1 MSASDTL
8 PLRQALHHPQLWATQ
23 LAYLSTRLIPG
34 QEHLEGRTYV
44 RQRPDGALRVDL
56 APDGQALQLR
66 VSGGRVHADD
76 HRRLARLFALDEDWT
91 AAEAALAP
99 CPILGPRLARQPGLR
114 PLGCWDPFELCL
126 RTVLGQQVTVAA
138 ANTLMARLHE
148 RAGAFTPEAILAAD
162 LSAMG
167 MPGKRVDTLRG
178 LARAVAEGRL
188 DLEAP
193 WSVLDEGLQQLP
205 GFGPWT
211 RSYLAIRLGREPDA
225 FPASDV
231 GLIRAAGVDSPK
243 ALLTR
248 AEAWRPWR
256 SLAAIYLWVLA

>member
-1 MSASDTL
+1 MSTPKLL
-8 PLRQALHHPQLWATQ
+8 PLDEPLPWATQ

-34 QEHLEGRTYV
+34 QEQLEGATYV
-44 RQRPDGALRVDL
+44 RQLPRGTLRASL
-56 APDGQALQLR
+56 APDGQALQLQ
-66 VSGGRVHADD
+66 VSTGPVTAD
-76 HRRLARLFALDEDWT
+76 HHQRLARLFALNEDWR
-91 AAEAALAP
+91 AAQAALAA

-138 ANTLMARLHE
+138 ANTLMGRLRE

-162 LSAMG
+162 LNAMG
-167 MPGKRVDTLRG
+167 MPGKRVETLRG
-178 LARAVAEGRL
+178 LARAVAEERL
-188 DLEAP
+188 DLAAP
-193 WSVLDEGLQQLP
+193 WPAIDAGLQTLP

-225 FPASDV
+225 FPASDI
-231 GLIRAAGVDSPK
+231 GLIRAAGMGSPK
-243 ALLTR
+243 ALLAR

-256 SLAAIYLWVLA
+256 SLAAIYLWVLG